1 MALKLSRPRPEGI
14 PVPKANII
22 PKRSVAGAK
31 QQAGGA
37 PSQPPR
43 RRQRAFGGDGAGPA
57 SAQARTSVPAAP
69 PIRSQAPAAPP
80 RRRRERMEVEAP
92 PPVHSQAP
100 ASAGPM
106 LTRSSGRVSAGR
118 VTAREASTG
127 PGVIHEQ
134 TITGKPVLP
143 ARPTGLV
150 DGRPRGV
157 SEEAWSEIFPPDRQA
172 VVRIAGRLFASGEL
186 TPDEAIRKAFRE
198 HTRYEWKRIDEGGH
212 LRLLSNYTDMKWD
225 ADGLPSS
232 RLVSAWFALK
242 DYAQG
247 KTATLPFD
255 LPEDVKE
262 TMVRTMRY
270 CHPVPVKPGLDPA
283 FFILDDPLADE
294 EDDTPEE
301 APSPGM
307 AFSP

>member
-14 PVPKANII
+14 SVQKASTIQ
-22 PKRSVAGAK
+22 KRSVAGAK
-31 QQAGGA
+31 QQTGGA
-37 PSQPPR
+37 PAQPPR
-43 RRQRAFGGDGAGPA
+43 RRQRAFGGDAAGPA
-57 SAQARTSVPAAP
+57 ATQVRTSVPAAP
-69 PIRSQAPAAPP
+69 PNRSQPPAAPP

-100 ASAGPM
+100 ASGGPT
-106 LTRSSGRVSAGR
+106 LSRSSGEGPAGSA
-118 VTAREASTG
+118 V
-127 PGVIHEQ
+127 VHEQ

-157 SEEAWSEIFPPDRQA
+157 SEEAWSEIFPPDRHA

-212 LRLLSNYTDMKWD
+212 LRLISNHTDMKWD

-232 RLVSAWFALK
+232 RLVEAWFALK

-247 KTATLPFD
+247 KTTTLPFK
-255 LPEDVKE
+255 LPEDMKE
-262 TMVRTMRY
+262 AMVRTMRY
-270 CHPVPVKPGLDPA
+270 CHPVSVKPGLDPA

-294 EDDTPEE
+294 EDDAPEE
-301 APSPGM
+301 TPPSGM